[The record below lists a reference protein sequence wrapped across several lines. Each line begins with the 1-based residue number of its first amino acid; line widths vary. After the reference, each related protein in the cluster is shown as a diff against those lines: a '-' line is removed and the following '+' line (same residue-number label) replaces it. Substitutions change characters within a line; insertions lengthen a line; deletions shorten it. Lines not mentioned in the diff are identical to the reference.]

1 MHSQIIACASN
12 TKRISGLLVGFS
24 EMMVQLNCH
33 LAPHWLQTTLALF
46 WLQLILHCRLLSW
59 YSSIAAGLPSGHKT
73 TCQKNQQPYAIRIP
87 PQSELAQLA
96 QLTNK
101 LSLSTELA
109 LLATLTLLLNGT
121 AQLQLGSQPTSK
133 PVTRINNY
141 TRSLHATLQTVSTP
155 NLI

>member
-1 MHSQIIACASN
+1 
-12 TKRISGLLVGFS
+12 
-24 EMMVQLNCH
+24 MVQLNRRW
-33 LAPHWLQTTLALF
+33 AP
-46 WLQLILHCRLLSW
+46 
-59 YSSIAAGLPSGHKT
+59 
-73 TCQKNQQPYAIRIP
+73 RIP

>member
-1 MHSQIIACASN
+1 MDLLAALVLIADLDN
-12 TKRISGLLVGFS
+12 
-24 EMMVQLNCH
+24 
-33 LAPHWLQTTLALF
+33 
-46 WLQLILHCRLLSW
+46 W
-59 YSSIAAGLPSGHKT
+59 YKSIAAGLPSGHK
-73 TCQKNQQPYAIRIP
+73 KPYAIRIP

-133 PVTRINNY
+133 PVTRINN
-141 TRSLHATLQTVSTP
+141 
-155 NLI
+155 